1 LSQTR
6 AKGPVATFA
15 LSFIMSSDVAVLIV
29 VAVVITVVKPLLD
42 PLATISM
49 HSFEEVGSEIVGSI
63 AIGTTLGL
71 ALALYMRLIGR
82 ELVLVLVALGFG
94 MSAVLKYL
102 HLDALLVFLTAGFV
116 VQNLSKQGP
125 AFLHAIERTGGVVYV
140 LFFALAGAHLDVPL
154 LKQLWPA
161 AVSLAF
167 SRAFITWAL
176 SRASSKLAGDPP
188 TVRDWG
194 WAGLVSQA
202 GLALGLAITIAKA
215 FPAFGE
221 GFRSLAIATVALNE
235 MIGPVLFKLS
245 LDRAKE
251 TQQTAVTRDSLA
263 APPA

>member
-1 LSQTR
+1 
-6 AKGPVATFA
+6 
-15 LSFIMSSDVAVLIV
+15 
-29 VAVVITVVKPLLD
+29 
-42 PLATISM
+42 
-49 HSFEEVGSEIVGSI
+49 
-63 AIGTTLGL
+63 
-71 ALALYMRLIGR
+71 
-82 ELVLVLVALGFG
+82 
-94 MSAVLKYL
+94 
-102 HLDALLVFLTAGFV
+102 
-116 VQNLSKQGP
+116 
-125 AFLHAIERTGGVVYV
+125 LHAIERTGGVVYV

-167 SRAFITWAL
+167 TRAFITWAL
-176 SRASSKLAGDPP
+176 SRAASKLAGDPA

-202 GLALGLAITIAKA
+202 GLALGLALTIAKA

-251 TQQTAVTRDSLA
+251 TQQTVVTRDSLA